1 MTNQCIEDMIEVF
14 EKECETISS
23 ILNSRKEIDEI
34 EENIKDNEEDILNCI
49 YDLMCEYVNTNA
61 RQMSSDKFD
70 SLINDN
76 VITMLY
82 CILDV
87 EENIDIRDSILIESL
102 IDKSLKLLYMKHVP
116 CRSYSYSFI
125 RKLPNIEKINLKIDK
140 IKNTYQPEQR
150 STDWYIYRHNLIT
163 ASNAWK
169 VFDTESN
176 YNSLIYEKCKPY
188 VDISKM
194 PVINVDTPLQW
205 GQKYEPLSVIIYEYK
220 YETIIE
226 DFGCLQHEKYKCVGA
241 SPDGINTK
249 KDNNRYGRMLEI
261 KNIFNRDITKIPKKE
276 YWIQMQLQ
284 MEVCD
289 LNECDFL
296 ETRFKEYE
304 SKEEFYN
311 DGSFGVSLDDK
322 EKGIIL
328 FFYENN
334 KPIYEYYYNKTC
346 GNFNQWEEEMFKK
359 HESKLFI
366 KTIYWKLDEFSC
378 ILVLRNKIWFNSII
392 KEMCNIW
399 EIIEK
404 ERISGYDHRAP
415 KKKIIV

>member
-1 MTNQCIEDMIEVF
+1 MTDQCIEDMIEVF
-14 EKECETISS
+14 EKEFENISS
-23 ILNSRKEIDEI
+23 ILNSQKEIDEI
-34 EENIKDNEEDILNCI
+34 EKNIKDNEEDILNCI

-61 RQMSSDKFD
+61 RDMSSDKFD

-102 IDKSLKLLYMKHVP
+102 IDKSLKLLYIKHVP
-116 CRSYSYSFI
+116 CRSYGYSFI

-194 PVINVDTPLQW
+194 PVINIDTPLQW
-205 GQKYEPLSVIIYEYK
+205 GQKYEPLSVMIYEYK

-226 DFGCLQHEKYKCVGA
+226 DFGCLQHEKYKCLGA

-311 DGSFGVSLDDK
+311 DGSFDVSLDDK

-346 GNFNQWEEEMFKK
+346 GNFNKWEEEMFKK
-359 HESKLFI
+359 HESKLF
-366 KTIYWKLDEFSC
+366 
-378 ILVLRNKIWFNSII
+378 
-392 KEMCNIW
+392 
-399 EIIEK
+399 
-404 ERISGYDHRAP
+404 
-415 KKKIIV
+415 

>member
-1 MTNQCIEDMIEVF
+1 MIEVF
-14 EKECETISS
+14 EKECENISS
-23 ILNSRKEIDEI
+23 IINSQKEIERI
-34 EENIKDNEEDILNCI
+34 EEYIKNNEEDILNCI

-61 RQMSSDKFD
+61 RDMSSDKFD
-70 SLINDN
+70 SLIHENI
-76 VITMLY
+76 ITMLY
-82 CILDV
+82 CILDI
-87 EENIDIRDSILIESL
+87 EENIDIKDSILIESL
-102 IDKSLKLLYMKHVP
+102 IDKSLKLLYTKHVP

-150 STDWYIYRHNLIT
+150 STDWYVYRHNLIT

-205 GQKYEPLSVIIYEYK
+205 GQKYEPVSVIIYEYK

-226 DFGCLQHEKYKCVGA
+226 DFGCLQHDKYKCVGA
-241 SPDGINTK
+241 SPDGINIK
-249 KDNNRYGRMLEI
+249 KDNSRYGRMLEI

-304 SKEEFYN
+304 SKEEFDK
-311 DGSFGVSLDDK
+311 DGSFDVSLDGK

-328 FFYENN
+328 FFYDNN
-334 KPIYEYYYNKTC
+334 KPVYEYYYSKIC
-346 GNFNQWEEEMFKK
+346 GNFNNWEEEIFNK

-404 ERISGYDHRAP
+404 ERINGYDHRAP